1 MDLTRLTLAELDEL
15 RRALGVLADAAE
27 ALDTC
32 GFAPVITIT
41 DRETVIRA
49 GAILGRR
56 DGHAPLIEDDADLPP
71 PDLMPGGAEPGDG
84 GQPRSPAGPG
94 AAGRGPDPQGGDSA
108 HPLRTGPFDDAEC
121 ARLLAAHDRGVA
133 PEVIAAELDRGV
145 AVVKLR
151 LSQLLKKRMATAPAA
166 DPVAA
171 PAIRSTPAPTPAP
184 DTAPAPMDAGPGNAG
199 SGNPQA
205 RDCLSAAG
213 EGPRAIIASR
223 TAGVSPGGSDCPPRP
238 DSPPSLSGLGRDL
251 WAHLRGL
258 PRAAGFDPECDL
270 DLVEGLAQG
279 RKLAEV
285 ALDLGIDAAAC
296 RARFQDLTAPIRTP
310 KGAVEI
316 TGQTALLTVLRL
328 RVQQDRGVQHDG

>member
-316 TGQTALLTVLRL
+316 AGQTALLTVLRL
-328 RVQQDRGVQHDG
+328 RVQQERGGLA